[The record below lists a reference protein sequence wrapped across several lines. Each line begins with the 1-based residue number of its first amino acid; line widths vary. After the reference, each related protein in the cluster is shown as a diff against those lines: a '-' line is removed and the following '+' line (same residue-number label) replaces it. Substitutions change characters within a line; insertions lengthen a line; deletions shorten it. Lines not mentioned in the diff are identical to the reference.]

1 MLNVFQKLPRSKLV
15 LSKNSDCDLSRILKP
30 LSKPQWTD
38 SAVHFLELKSQ
49 SFLKFREKQIGEIVM
64 HIRTGLV
71 LGLCVALPSS
81 SFADF
86 RYDETTKITGG
97 SLVSMAKFAG
107 AFSKQAHQITDPV
120 NSTILVKGNRM
131 AHINQDTTE
140 IIDLDKE
147 TITKIDHTKK
157 QYSVVT
163 FQEMKAAMEEAMRKA
178 QAQPQQAPAPQAANT
193 TPPPEMKFKVS
204 VTNTDASKQVAGLA
218 ASESILKMSMEAK
231 DQKSGQTGSM
241 AITNDM
247 WMAPE
252 IPGYSEVRDFDR
264 RMALKMGTVFSGAM
278 PSLMSPQ
285 MLAMQPGMFSGMA
298 DMAKEMSK
306 LKGVPVSQIMRMGTT
321 MDGSP
326 LPAASEAP
334 LPASNGPDVGAIAD
348 QAVTNAA
355 NSATNTAT
363 SNAENKAGSH
373 MGSFSGVPTSI
384 GNLGF
389 GGFHKKK
396 PQPQRPAAQTALAS
410 GTSANAAPPNAAVLM
425 ESSTEMTGFSSTPVD
440 ATLFNVPAGYSK
452 IASEYQK
459 SHQ

>member
-1 MLNVFQKLPRSKLV
+1 MNIRSAL
-15 LSKNSDCDLSRILKP
+15 
-30 LSKPQWTD
+30 
-38 SAVHFLELKSQ
+38 A
-49 SFLKFREKQIGEIVM
+49 
-64 HIRTGLV
+64 
-71 LGLCVALPSS
+71 LGLCIALPSA

-107 AFSKQAHQITDPV
+107 AFSKSARQITDPT

-131 AHINQDTTE
+131 AHINQDSTE
-140 IIDLDKE
+140 IIDLDQE
-147 TITKIDHTKK
+147 TITRIDNAKK

-163 FQEMKAAMEEAMRKA
+163 FAEMKAAMEEAIKKA
-178 QAQPQQAPAPQAANT
+178 QQQPTPAAPTAPVNT
-193 TPPPEMKFKVS
+193 APRPEMKFKVN
-204 VTNTDASKQVAGLA
+204 VTNTGASKQVAGLA

-231 DQKSGQTGSM
+231 DQKSGQTGNM

-252 IPGYSEVRDFDR
+252 IPGYDQVRDFNK
-264 RMALKMGTVFSGAM
+264 RMALKMGSMIDSSTVRSM
-278 PSLMSPQ
+278 VSPQ
-285 MLAMQPGMFSGMA
+285 MPNMQPGMYAGMA

-334 LPASNGPDVGAIAD
+334 LPPSPSMPSAGDIAG
-348 QAVTNAA
+348 QATANAA

-363 SNAENKAGSH
+363 ANAENKVGGH
-373 MGSFSGVPTSI
+373 MGSFGGVPSSL

-396 PQPQRPAAQTALAS
+396 PAEQPAQPAAAQP
-410 GTSANAAPPNAAVLM
+410 GAAPQNAAVLM
-425 ESSTEMTGFSSTPVD
+425 ESSTEMTNFSSAPLD
-440 ATLFNVPAGYSK
+440 GALFNVPAGYAK
-452 IASEYQK
+452 VPSEYQK
-459 SHQ
+459 SHP

>member
-1 MLNVFQKLPRSKLV
+1 
-15 LSKNSDCDLSRILKP
+15 
-30 LSKPQWTD
+30 
-38 SAVHFLELKSQ
+38 
-49 SFLKFREKQIGEIVM
+49 M
-64 HIRTGLV
+64 HIRTGLA
-71 LGLCVALPSS
+71 LGLCIVLPSS

-107 AFSKQAHQITDPV
+107 AFSKGARQITDPV

-131 AHINQDTTE
+131 AHINQDSTE
-140 IIDLDKE
+140 IIDLDQE

-178 QAQPQQAPAPQAANT
+178 QAQPQQAPAPQATST

-204 VTNTDASKQVAGLA
+204 VTNTGATKQVAGLA

-231 DQKSGQTGSM
+231 DQKSGQTGNM

-252 IPGYSEVRDFDR
+252 IPGYSEVRDFNA
-264 RMALKMGTVFSGAM
+264 RMAAKMSTMYSGAM
-278 PSLMSPQ
+278 PSMMSPQ
-285 MLAMQPGMFSGMA
+285 MLSMQPGMSSGIA

-306 LKGVPVSQIMRMGTT
+306 LKGVPVAQIMRMGTT
-321 MDGSP
+321 TDGSP

-334 LPASNGPDVGAIAD
+334 LPQSNGPNAGDIAG
-348 QAVTNAA
+348 QAANSAA
-355 NSATNTAT
+355 NSATNTAA
-363 SNAENKAGSH
+363 SNVENKAGSH
-373 MGSFSGVPTSI
+373 MGTFSGVPTSL

-396 PQPQRPAAQTALAS
+396 PQPEQPAAQPAPAS
-410 GTSANAAPPNAAVLM
+410 GAAPNAAPPNSAVLM
-425 ESSTEMTGFSSTPVD
+425 ESSMEMTKFSSEPVD
-440 ATLFNVPAGYSK
+440 GTLFAVPAGYSK
-452 IASEYQK
+452 VASEYQK

>member
-1 MLNVFQKLPRSKLV
+1 
-15 LSKNSDCDLSRILKP
+15 
-30 LSKPQWTD
+30 
-38 SAVHFLELKSQ
+38 
-49 SFLKFREKQIGEIVM
+49 M
-64 HIRTGLV
+64 HIRTGLA
-71 LGLCVALPSS
+71 LALCIVLPSS

-107 AFSKQAHQITDPV
+107 AFSKGARQLTDPV
-120 NSTILVKGNRM
+120 NSTILVRGNRM

-140 IIDLDKE
+140 IIDLDQE
-147 TITKIDHTKK
+147 TITKIDSTKK

-178 QAQPQQAPAPQAANT
+178 QAQPQQAPHQATDA

-204 VTNTDASKQVAGLA
+204 VTNTGATKQVAGLA

-231 DQKSGQTGSM
+231 DQKSGQTGNM
-241 AITNDM
+241 AMTNDM

-252 IPGYSEVRDFDR
+252 IPGYSEVRDFNA
-264 RMALKMGTVFSGAM
+264 RMATKMSTMYSGAM

-285 MLAMQPGMFSGMA
+285 MLSAQPGMFSGMA

-306 LKGVPVSQIMRMGTT
+306 LKGVPVAQIMRMGTT
-321 MDGSP
+321 ADGSP

-334 LPASNGPDVGAIAD
+334 LPKSSGPDAGAIAD
-348 QAVTNAA
+348 QAATDAA
-355 NSATNTAT
+355 NSAANTAA

-373 MGSFSGVPTSI
+373 MGSFGGVASSI
-384 GNLGF
+384 GLGGF

-396 PQPQRPAAQTALAS
+396 QPEQPAAQPAPAN
-410 GTSANAAPPNAAVLM
+410 GAPANAAPPTTAVLM
-425 ESSTEMTGFSSTPVD
+425 ESSMEMTRFSSAPVD
-440 ATLFNVPAGYSK
+440 ATLFAVPAGYSK
-452 IASEYQK
+452 VASEYQK